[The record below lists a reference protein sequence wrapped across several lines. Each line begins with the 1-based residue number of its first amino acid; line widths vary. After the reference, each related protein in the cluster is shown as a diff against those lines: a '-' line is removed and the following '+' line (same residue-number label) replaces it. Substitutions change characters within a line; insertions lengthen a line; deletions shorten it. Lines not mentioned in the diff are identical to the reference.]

1 MPAPEVKN
9 PYIKEKMKVLI
20 VEDETVAYEN
30 LTDMLA
36 EIDRSVE
43 VLGNTESISQT
54 VHWLQTNPL
63 PDLLLM
69 DIHLSDGP
77 AFAIFKQ
84 VQVQTPVIFTTA
96 YDEYAIEAFRVN
108 SIDYLLKP
116 VKTEELRRALA
127 KFAQW
132 NHTDVIRYISQL
144 SRLAPAPRY
153 RDKLLVTVRDKLLP
167 VDLKEVSCFYATERN
182 TSIYMRNGS
191 IYPYPKP
198 LEQIT
203 DSLNPADF
211 IRANKQFVISR
222 SGVKQITVWFNS
234 RLLVSLDVATP
245 ERIYISKNKA
255 AGFKAWLVNDF

>member
-1 MPAPEVKN
+1 
-9 PYIKEKMKVLI
+9 MKVLI

-30 LTDMLA
+30 LVAILA
-36 EIDRSVE
+36 EIDGSIE
-43 VLGNTESISQT
+43 VMGNTESISQT
-54 VHWLQTNPL
+54 VQWLQTNPL

-69 DIHLSDGP
+69 DIHLSDGS

-84 VQVQTPVIFTTA
+84 IEVQTPVIFTTA
-96 YDEYAIEAFRVN
+96 YDEYAIQAFKVN

-116 VKTEELRRALA
+116 IKTEELRYALI
-127 KFAQW
+127 KFGSR
-132 NHTDVIRYISQL
+132 NHTDVMQYIAQL
-144 SRLAPAPRY
+144 SRLAQAPRY
-153 RDKLLVTVRDKLLP
+153 KDKLLVSVRDKLLP

-182 TSIYMRNGS
+182 TSIYLKDGS
-191 IYPYPKP
+191 VYPYPKP

-222 SGVKQITVWFNS
+222 RGVKHITIWFNS
-234 RLLVSLDVATP
+234 RLLVTLDVETP

-255 AGFKAWLVNDF
+255 AGFKAWLVNDI